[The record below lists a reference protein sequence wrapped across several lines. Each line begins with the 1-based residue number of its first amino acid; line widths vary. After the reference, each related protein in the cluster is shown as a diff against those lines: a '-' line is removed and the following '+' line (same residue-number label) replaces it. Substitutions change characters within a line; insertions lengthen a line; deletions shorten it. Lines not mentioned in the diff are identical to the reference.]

1 MKIKFFVLAL
11 LVTLFASSCKNE
23 LEEVRPALQ
32 SGRLGDIKI
41 MQFDPQLFK
50 TRVDT
55 YLNARNL
62 SGYAYAVYV
71 NGQLVAQAGGAAGN
85 ARKAVDAPG
94 VLHSALVRQEIA
106 SCSKYITTL
115 AMVRMLERANLSLDT
130 PIWPYVPSYMN
141 PALNFKNITFRQL
154 LSHHSGLIGGIGDTQ
169 ISLAEMQQ
177 TIEGG
182 INFNQYDNYQY
193 NNMNFALCRLL
204 LPYVYWKR
212 VLNWGLVQINVAESN
227 LANLDNQMAGTFLAF
242 VREDVFK
249 AAGLNNWQT
258 LGAADPAA
266 NNAPTM
272 YYSNSSPNI
281 PGLGI
286 GGSNDIRNLGSVGFD
301 LSANEL
307 AKITWAARTN
317 KIVSL
322 ASMNAIRAGYKGF
335 PLGFNNSVVG
345 EHGTYFYKYGDIT
358 QNLQNLSGGMAT
370 MIVDFS
376 NNVQVAVVS
385 NQNDTNVSNI
395 GWIRWA
401 YDNAWD

>member
-11 LVTLFASSCKNE
+11 FVTLFASSCKNE
-23 LEEVRPALQ
+23 LEEVRPAPQ

-94 VLHSALVRQEIA
+94 VPHSALVRQEIA

-182 INFNQYDNYQY
+182 INFNQYNNYQY

-212 VLNWGLVQINVAESN
+212 VLNWGLVQINAAESN
-227 LANLDNQMAGTFLAF
+227 VANLDNQMAGTFLAF

-272 YYSNSSPNI
+272 YYSNSFPNI

-301 LSANEL
+301 LNANEL
-307 AKITWAARTN
+307 AKITG
-317 KIVSL
+317 S
-322 ASMNAIRAGYKGF
+322 SMI
-335 PLGFNNSVVG
+335 
-345 EHGTYFYKYGDIT
+345 
-358 QNLQNLSGGMAT
+358 
-370 MIVDFS
+370 
-376 NNVQVAVVS
+376 
-385 NQNDTNVSNI
+385 
-395 GWIRWA
+395 
-401 YDNAWD
+401 